1 MRRIT
6 CTNITDNVSVV
17 FGNTFSP
24 FLLQDVEGIYSIDVN
39 INSSDNAMLDG
50 ATVIGT
56 YIKPRNIVLTIAD
69 REEYGKHRNLL
80 YLLFKPKTEG
90 VFIYEEID
98 GDFSE
103 RREIN
108 YCVEKIEQDSS
119 GHVRQSVISLL
130 CPDPFFK
137 AQEDTLVTMAGWESM
152 FEFPHQYLKVGEEIA
167 VRVTR
172 QLVEIQN
179 DSSADMIGMTITMEA
194 IQPVTNPRMYHVE
207 SDYYIQLG
215 DDNNEFVMQ
224 NGDQVI
230 IVTESNNKN
239 AYLIRNGVKSII
251 NEYISDE
258 SEYIQLT
265 HGKNLLRYSAK
276 KGEEYLSVNIKFR
289 RKYQGV

>member
-6 CTNITDNVSVV
+6 CTNITDNVSVT

-24 FLLQDVEGIYSIDVN
+24 FLLQDVEGIYSIDAN
-39 INSSDNAMLDG
+39 INYSDNAMLDG
-50 ATVIGT
+50 ATIIGT
-56 YIKPRNIVLTIAD
+56 YIRPRNIVLTIAD
-69 REEYGKHRNLL
+69 REDYGKHRNLL

-98 GDFSE
+98 GDFIE
-103 RREIN
+103 KREID
-108 YCVEKIEQDSS
+108 YCVEKIEQESS

-130 CPDPFFK
+130 CADPFFK

-152 FEFPHQYLKVGEEIA
+152 FEFPHHFLKLGEEIA

-179 DSSADMIGMTITMEA
+179 ESSADLIGMTITMEA

-207 SDYYIQLG
+207 SDSYIQLG

-230 IVTESNNKN
+230 INTENNNKN
-239 AYLIRNGVKSII
+239 VYLIRNGVKTII

-265 HGKNLLRYSAK
+265 HGRNLLRYSAK
-276 KGEEYLSVNIKFR
+276 SGEEYLSVNIKFR
-289 RKYQGV
+289 MKYQGV